1 MDEQDEYL
9 RQIIAAVCQHPDGS
23 MERRKAMHQL
33 LSYIQRLPGL
43 AKCSHPDYPDVLNAT
58 LAMVSTRIQE
68 FQPRSDSLSSSLAT
82 WINYG
87 LRHRYRILEL
97 YQHNPSDTLS
107 LDNSILKEE
116 GRKETFTDIVADPHP
131 STIWE
136 IEAQIEQWQQQ
147 EKYVSVGVKMW
158 QYIEQDPEGRL
169 RDCHPRQNPEC
180 NCQLLSQR
188 MLLKNPPDK
197 LPAFAR
203 EFNIPYQ
210 TLVSHWRNRGLPLLQ
225 AIARELG
232 Y

>member
-1 MDEQDEYL
+1 MNRTNTYAKSLQQCVSTQTEAWSGE
-9 RQIIAAVCQHPDGS
+9 
-23 MERRKAMHQL
+23 KAMHQL
-33 LSYIQRLPGL
+33 LSYVQCLPGL
-43 AKCSHPDYPDVLNAT
+43 AKCSHPEYPDVLSAT
-58 LAMVSTRIQE
+58 LAMVSTQIQE
-68 FQPRSDSLSSSLAT
+68 FQPRSDSFSSSLAA
-82 WINYG
+82 WINYR
-87 LRHRYRILEL
+87 LRHKYRILDL
-97 YQHNPSDTLS
+97 HRHNSSDILP
-107 LDNSILKEE
+107 LDRRIPNEE
-116 GRKETFTDIVADPHP
+116 GSRKTFTDLVADPHP

-197 LPAFAR
+197 LPALAR

-210 TLVSHWRNRGLPLLQ
+210 TLVSHWKNRGLPLLQ